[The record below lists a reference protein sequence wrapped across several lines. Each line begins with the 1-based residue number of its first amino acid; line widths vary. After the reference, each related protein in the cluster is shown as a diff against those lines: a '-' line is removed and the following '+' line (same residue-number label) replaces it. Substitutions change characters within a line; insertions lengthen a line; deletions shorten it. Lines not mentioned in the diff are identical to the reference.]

1 MRPRRGRKIETTE
14 LNFELRTICETAA
27 AFISYLPPPCA
38 RPTAVPYAGAGA
50 TWPAPSLSPARN
62 HQRAHWF
69 APNRSLWRS
78 RSLPPQPRRS
88 TAVPRPRPRLA
99 RPSPR
104 QLRLI
109 SPSSPSSR
117 AYKRQARASSRAHL
131 DHPEPP
137 WPPLPVN
144 SASPSSSHFRAFSPR
159 ASPLNGFLS
168 TY

>member
-1 MRPRRGRKIETTE
+1 M
-14 LNFELRTICETAA
+14 NFGLFTRLTLPASPTPASLRSAYGSAVRWSWHHLASAEP
-27 AFISYLPPPCA
+27 LPSPKPPA
-38 RPTAVPYAGAGA
+38 RPLVCSKPLPLALPELA
-50 TWPAPSLSPARN
+50 THP
-62 HQRAHWF
+62 
-69 APNRSLWRS
+69 
-78 RSLPPQPRRS
+78 SLPPQPRRS
-88 TAVPRPRPRLA
+88 TAVPQPRPRLA

-104 QLRLI
+104 QLRLS

-144 SASPSSSHFRAFSPR
+144 SASPSSSHFRASSPR
-159 ASPLNGFLS
+159 ASPQNGFLS